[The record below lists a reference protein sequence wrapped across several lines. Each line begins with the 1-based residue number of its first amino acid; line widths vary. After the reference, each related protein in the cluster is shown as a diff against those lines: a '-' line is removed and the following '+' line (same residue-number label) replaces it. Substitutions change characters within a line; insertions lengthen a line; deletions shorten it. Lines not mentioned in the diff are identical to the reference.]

1 VSATIAE
8 KSITGC
14 GKVCLVI
21 DHRIFVCEVQ
31 LTCKE
36 RMRIHPIILSVQ
48 DLLRKTLVIDRV
60 KVKGEGESRVVGAQR
75 SELLLRNL
83 LLNFFSLSS
92 NFSP

>member
-1 VSATIAE
+1 
-8 KSITGC
+8 
-14 GKVCLVI
+14 
-21 DHRIFVCEVQ
+21 
-31 LTCKE
+31 
-36 RMRIHPIILSVQ
+36 MRIHPIILSVQ